1 MDNQKNLIDKYY
13 VKHYDA
19 LLFATKKNLNRIQQE
34 FAFDIL
40 TMLYLHLI
48 EKKSLKFD
56 STEKFFAYCILWI
69 VNNIKF
75 PRTPIFMLINNTTH
89 KKKGGKQGQAI
100 ADISIDNYDYIELS
114 DNSISEEEQLENEY
128 FIQNRINQVYA
139 TVSQLPRDEQILFNL
154 VFVKGLSSGRKL
166 AKHLN
171 ISASSGLNLIKG
183 LKQKLKNDIYL
194 MENNNSK

>member
-1 MDNQKNLIDKYY
+1 MDKKELIDKYY

-34 FAFDIL
+34 YATDIL

-56 STEKFFAYCILWI
+56 STDKFFAYCILWI

-75 PRTPIFMLINNTTH
+75 PRTPVFMLINNTNH

-100 ADISIDNYDYIELS
+100 ADFSIDNYEYTIDIT

-139 TVSQLPRDEQILFNL
+139 TVSELPLDEQILFNL

-171 ISASSGLNLIKG
+171 VSASSGLNLIKG

>member
-1 MDNQKNLIDKYY
+1 
-13 VKHYDA
+13 
-19 LLFATKKNLNRIQQE
+19 
-34 FAFDIL
+34 
-40 TMLYLHLI
+40 
-48 EKKSLKFD
+48 
-56 STEKFFAYCILWI
+56 